1 MDKSRI
7 KELNQLFNEL
17 TISGYAFNTDF
28 ADIRI
33 KLTELYTIV
42 HELATIDDTY
52 KLPENFTRSI
62 DYFTNVII
70 EYIDNFNLTY
80 KQGVDNLKEFKND
93 LYYKFM
99 EFYNQ
104 EMDLNY
110 DKNNHSNKLIIFYSI
125 VKSYIS
131 INNNNDLKLN
141 NFIQDI
147 ETEFLNKLN
156 FINESSNNVQIIL
169 EELSKRASEHPV
181 SDYAIV
187 FEKESSINN
196 IFAKRWLYCGIGISI
211 IFVLSIILFS
221 IYGWFEIVVRDE
233 AGKLLY
239 YNFSNLFTKVVL
251 VAIQVFFISF
261 SFKQFNVNKHLETL
275 NKHRQNALNSYK
287 LFQQSIIGNDNG
299 SHNALMIQ
307 VAKSIYEH
315 PQSTGFLNENGQQ
328 MNSGIVELTKIISDN
343 KTN

>member
-1 MDKSRI
+1 MSNISSVTELDISSFTPYGYLNSDHIIGI
-7 KELNQLFNEL
+7 KEKITTLVK
-17 TISGYAFNTDF
+17 TIISLYQIIDSENISDDYRIRVDAFNREVVHY
-28 ADIRI
+28 I
-33 KLTELYTIV
+33 ELFTSNPKINQTS
-42 HELATIDDTY
+42 L
-52 KLPENFTRSI
+52 ENSR
-62 DYFTNVII
+62 
-70 EYIDNFNLTY
+70 ER
-80 KQGVDNLKEFKND
+80 
-93 LYYKFM
+93 
-99 EFYNQ
+99 
-104 EMDLNY
+104 
-110 DKNNHSNKLIIFYSI
+110 
-125 VKSYIS
+125 
-131 INNNNDLKLN
+131 
-141 NFIQDI
+141 
-147 ETEFLNKLN
+147 
-156 FINESSNNVQIIL
+156 IL
-169 EELSKRASEHPV
+169 EEFYKYYQNNWGSKAINDNKSLLHLSVFIKYFIVQHDFTNNSNNLNLKNNKIASNNTLNQIIDNAKKSSEILSELQKKISEQPV

-196 IFAKRWLYCGIGISI
+196 IFAKRWLYCGISISI
-211 IFVLSIILFS
+211 TFVLSIILFS
-221 IYGWFEIVVRDE
+221 AFGWFEIVVRDVE
-233 AGKLLY
+233 GKLLY